1 MVVDSNSSLMAA
13 GVPVNVN
20 GWVYQRTLGSG
31 GFGAVY
37 LYHNEVSVQYDD
49 MLFVAFYLRECI
61 VFRVTKNMF

>member
-1 MVVDSNSSLMAA
+1 
-13 GVPVNVN
+13 VNVN